1 MNVGRMARG
10 AGWMLA
16 GVIALAVV
24 APGWARAEQDDAM
37 DAATSQVK
45 AGADQIAEGKVLA
58 GTGELGK
65 GVGNTIVEGT
75 KATGR
80 GLGRAG
86 QVAGF
91 GIRTAW
97 DTSFDAVVDASDA
110 TVRFF
115 KRAFDF

>member
-1 MNVGRMARG
+1 
-10 AGWMLA
+10 MLA
-16 GVIALAVV
+16 GLIALAVV
-24 APGWARAEQDDAM
+24 APGGARAEQGDAM
-37 DAATSQVK
+37 DAATGQVK
-45 AGADQIAEGKVLA
+45 AGASQIAEGKVLA

-80 GLGRAG
+80 GLSRAG

-115 KRAFDF
+115 KGVWNF

>member
-1 MNVGRMARG
+1 MNVGRTARG

-16 GVIALAVV
+16 GLIGLAVV
-24 APGWARAEQDDAM
+24 APGGARGGM
-37 DAATSQVK
+37 DTATNQVK

-80 GLGRAG
+80 GLSRAG

-115 KRAFDF
+115 KRVFDF